1 MTAPDSTDKTRPAM
15 SINAPSETSRAAD
28 SYRPTVEPVEQD
40 GTLVL
45 VLSGRWTTRNIADV
59 DGAMS
64 KLGGQLTKK
73 PLVLELSGIE
83 RMDTAG
89 AWIVDRLLQQ
99 ARQVGADASVRGQ
112 SEAVSILLDAVGAA
126 TGAAKRAEAPAEPNI
141 VIRALETIGRAVYA
155 ARDDFMAAMNI
166 LGATIRG
173 GQMKLGRG
181 HGVNLAAIF
190 NQIDRMG
197 VGAIPV
203 IVLMSTIVGAIVAQQ
218 GAFQLRYF
226 GADIFVVDLVGILV
240 LRELGVLMT
249 AIMIAGRS
257 GSAITAEI
265 GSMKMREEVDA
276 LTVIGLNPIGVLVFP
291 RLVALVIA
299 LPCLTILANFAAIG
313 GAIGITWI
321 YSDINPNAFIERLR
335 AAIDVGTIFAGLIK
349 APFMAMIIGIIASV
363 EGLKVGGSAE
373 SLGLHVTASVV
384 KSIFVVVILD
394 GIFAIFFAQ
403 INF

>member
-1 MTAPDSTDKTRPAM
+1 MLKIRTDTASAGT
-15 SINAPSETSRAAD
+15 AAD
-28 SYRPTVEPVEQD
+28 EPPAVEFGED
-40 GTLVL
+40 GDAVVLTLT
-45 VLSGRWTTRNIADV
+45 GTWTTRNLAAV
-59 DGAMS
+59 DGAMR
-64 KLGGQLTKK
+64 KLAPRLANRPVVIDLAGVRRL
-73 PLVLELSGIE
+73 
-83 RMDTAG
+83 DTAG
-89 AWIVDRLLQQ
+89 AWVIERLLQ
-99 ARQVGADASVRGQ
+99 ASASGGQVSIEGATPTFDTLI
-112 SEAVSILLDAVGAA
+112 EAVRN
-126 TGAAKRAEAPAEPNI
+126 TAEAGPPPGPDPRLNAL
-141 VIRALETIGRAVYA
+141 IRMLESVGRSVYS
-155 ARDDFMAAMNI
+155 ARDDFLASMNI
-166 LGATIRG
+166 LGATIKG
-173 GQMKLGRG
+173 GQLKLGRG
-181 HGVNLAAIF
+181 HGINFAAIF

-197 VGAIPV
+197 VGAVPV
-203 IVLMSTIVGAIVAQQ
+203 ILLMSSIVGAIVAQQ

-276 LTVIGLNPIGVLVFP
+276 LTVIGLNPVGVLVFP

-313 GAIGITWI
+313 GAIGVTWL
-321 YSDINPNAFIERLR
+321 YSNIPPAAFIDRLR

-363 EGLKVGGSAE
+363 EGMKVGGSAE
-373 SLGLHVTASVV
+373 SLGQHVTASVV

-394 GIFAIFFAQ
+394 GLFAIFFAQ
-403 INF
+403 IDF

>member
-1 MTAPDSTDKTRPAM
+1 MLFNRSR
-15 SINAPSETSRAAD
+15 ETSRAD
-28 SYRPTVEPVEQD
+28 GQPTVEQTDAD
-40 GTLVL
+40 GRKVL
-45 VLSGRWTTRNIADV
+45 RLSGRWTTRTIADV
-59 DGAMS
+59 DEEMEKFAGGA
-64 KLGGQLTKK
+64 GRN
-73 PLVLELSGIE
+73 PLALDLSGIE

-89 AWIVDRLLQQ
+89 AWLIGRFIEKANAKGTDVSLQGQTEAMDVLLTAIREAAGQKRPEGP
-99 ARQVGADASVRGQ
+99 ARQNLAIRG
-112 SEAVSILLDAVGAA
+112 
-126 TGAAKRAEAPAEPNI
+126 
-141 VIRALETIGRAVYA
+141 LEGLGRAVYA
-155 ARDDFMAAMNI
+155 ARDDFLAAMNI

-173 GQMKLGRG
+173 GQMKIGRG

-276 LTVIGLNPIGVLVFP
+276 LTVIGLNPVGVLVFP

-299 LPCLTILANFAAIG
+299 LPCLTIIANFAAIA
-313 GAIGITWI
+313 GAIGITWT
-321 YSDINPNAFIERLR
+321 YSGIAPEAFLDRLR
-335 AAIDVGTIFAGLIK
+335 SAIDVGTFLVGMIK

-363 EGLKVGGSAE
+363 EGMKVGGSAE

-384 KSIFVVVILD
+384 KSIFIVVILD
-394 GIFAIFFAQ
+394 GMFAIFFAQ